1 MNKLPQPSRRI
12 ALLVLSFSLV
22 VFALAQDQSAD
33 STRTLSTDL
42 DTTILVDPPAEV
54 KEQEE
59 TDTGI
64 TKVDE
69 EKTDYFLPVT
79 ASSWSGDS
87 IVARKIPPER
97 REAMQRDGAFWY
109 ANKSFRKKER
119 SKGGS
124 SITEH
129 PAFQFILWLIII
141 GCFAFGLIL
150 YLSNSNV
157 SLFRKNRNISDAE
170 MEEET
175 DDIFGINYQKEIEK
189 ATKAGDYRLAI
200 RLMFLRQ
207 LKKLS
212 DRNIIQYTHDRTNFD
227 YLLQMR
233 SSNLYGD
240 FFRLTRNYEYSW
252 YGQFDIDAGKFSLIS
267 KEFDNFDRKMH

>member
-1 MNKLPQPSRRI
+1 MVAS
-12 ALLVLSFSLV
+12 
-22 VFALAQDQSAD
+22 AQDQPTDTS
-33 STRTLSTDL
+33 RTPNVDL
-42 DTTILVDPPAEV
+42 DSVVIYDKL
-54 KEQEE
+54 QEE
-59 TDTGI
+59 EIQAEDTV
-64 TKVDE
+64 TKTDE
-69 EKTDYFLPVT
+69 EKKEYFLPVT
-79 ASSWSGDS
+79 ASPGEP
-87 IVARKIPPER
+87 ILVRKIPAER
-97 REAMQRDGAFWY
+97 REAMQRDGSFWY

-119 SKGGS
+119 SYKDGD
-124 SITEH
+124 SIADS
-129 PAFQFILWLIII
+129 PAFQLILWIIII
-141 GCFAFGLIL
+141 GCFAAGIIL

-157 SLFRKNRNISDAE
+157 RLFRRSRNISDTE

-189 ATKAGDYRLAI
+189 ATAAGNFRLAI

-212 DRNIIQYTHDRTNFD
+212 ERNIIQYTHDRTNFD

-252 YGQFDIDAGKFSLIS
+252 YGQFDIDAEKFSLIR